1 MTMNFEQFKEKLL
14 MYGADVRCW
23 PKDIRSSGMK
33 TLESS
38 PELQKLVEVEKR
50 FEEVLKTRKYEEPS
64 RDLAGRIVTAALPK
78 KKKAQRNFG
87 EFFSDVLSEFNLPR
101 RAFAAVSVS
110 LIFTLIIG
118 FTIGYSIPSGYASA
132 EQYETHLEDF
142 LNYEGDVL

>member
-23 PKDIRSSGMK
+23 PIDIRSLALK
-33 TLESS
+33 ALESS
-38 PELQKLVEVEKR
+38 PELQKLVEDEKR
-50 FEEVLKTRKYEEPS
+50 FEGVLNTRKYEEPS
-64 RDLAGRIVTAALPK
+64 RDLAGRIVAAALPK
-78 KKKAQRNFG
+78 KKKDQRNFG
-87 EFFSDVLSEFNLPR
+87 VFISDVLSEFSLSR

-118 FTIGYSIPSGYASA
+118 FTIGYSNPSGYTSA

>member
-1 MTMNFEQFKEKLL
+1 MTMNFEQFREKLL

-23 PKDIRSSGMK
+23 PKDISSSALK
-33 TLESS
+33 ALDSS
-38 PELQKLVEVEKR
+38 PEIQKLVEDEKR
-50 FEEVLKTRKYEEPS
+50 FEGVLKARKYEEPS
-64 RDLAGRIVTAALPK
+64 RDLAGRIIAAAFPK

-87 EFFSDVLSEFNLPR
+87 VFFSDVLSEFSLSR

-118 FTIGYSIPSGYASA
+118 FTIGYSNPSEYAPT